1 MHRAMTIVRSR
12 NEMRALSRTWQA
24 QGLRV
29 AFVPT
34 MGALHEGHVSLVRLA
49 SEQADRVVVSIF
61 VNPTQFGP
69 NEDFSRYPRD
79 EEGDLAKCRAAGA
92 HAVFL
97 PSVAEMYPPDATV
110 FVDEAKLSA
119 GLCGASRPG
128 HFRGV
133 LTVVAKLFHIVE
145 PDVAVFGRKDA
156 QQLALIERMVRDLD
170 LAVQIVPAPI
180 LRESDGLAMSSRN
193 RYLSAAERANALC
206 LRRALDQA
214 EEAFR
219 RGDRDA
225 AALRDA
231 LRTRLAAVPGA
242 RVDYVEVV
250 DAASL
255 QPVATLGE
263 GTLVALAVWMGATR
277 LIDNTVLGA

>member
-1 MHRAMTIVRSR
+1 MTIVRSR

-180 LRESDGLAMSSRN
+180 LREPDGLAMSSRN

-219 RGDRDA
+219 RGERDA

-231 LRTRLAAVPGA
+231 LRARLAAVPGA